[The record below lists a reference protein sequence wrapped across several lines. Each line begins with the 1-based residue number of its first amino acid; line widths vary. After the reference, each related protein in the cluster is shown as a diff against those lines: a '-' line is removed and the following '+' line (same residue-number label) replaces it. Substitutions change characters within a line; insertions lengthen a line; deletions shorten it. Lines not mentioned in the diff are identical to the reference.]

1 MTTDHVGSAVDDGW
15 QFPNLSISS
24 GQGSMNSEEKN
35 LSGLKGVF
43 LSSSREYIK
52 LYIYLIVLRSKVSC
66 RCLYIYFTNLCRI
79 KFSMKNTRRL
89 EAIFHTATTRDSQI
103 LFQTKDKSVHV
114 HCSRRPFEG
123 KLQFKSTCTILS
135 KNLPFPDLT

>member
-1 MTTDHVGSAVDDGW
+1 MFTKWQSPTRFGDHRSRWFRCWRRLAIPQSLYLFWSRKYEFGG
-15 QFPNLSISS
+15 
-24 GQGSMNSEEKN
+24 KN

-123 KLQFKSTCTILS
+123 KLQYSCI
-135 KNLPFPDLT
+135 